1 MADVALSTTIR
12 VAGPHVHLVTRP
24 VQLSAPGSSRAFP
37 ARVSSRPPTRRS
49 VSEWPSAPPDRGRSR
64 VVTEMTEPFLVTV
77 ELRGLSVRRMVP
89 PVPVA
94 DLDRVEPVVKA
105 LIAEIAAERGL
116 WPDQVAVMLAS
127 QLVLDEADDAAYR
140 RVCERKGLLPL

>member
-1 MADVALSTTIR
+1 MRCVRLIETTPTGHVIR
-12 VAGPHVHLVTRP
+12 H
-24 VQLSAPGSSRAFP
+24 S
-37 ARVSSRPPTRRS
+37 
-49 VSEWPSAPPDRGRSR
+49 
-64 VVTEMTEPFLVTV
+64 
-77 ELRGLSVRRMVP
+77 
-89 PVPVA
+89 
-94 DLDRVEPVVKA
+94 LDRVEPVVKA